1 MVETATIAIA
11 AACAPHAKSGRPDAV
26 LSHLMKGYS
35 RWLKKDKD
43 TRRGGPKE
51 KRVAAAFEG
60 LAKAL
65 GELK

>member
-1 MVETATIAIA
+1 M
-11 AACAPHAKSGRPDAV
+11 